1 MSIDSFLQQD
11 SSDILRLPFTF
22 KEWQIKPLTVAQM
35 IKINPILAKILLSD
49 IDNLENDIKENKLS
63 KLIEFQTK
71 YINEINSIVTAIIG
85 EDISEKINSDE
96 MMTLFLAIIYRMGG
110 ASFPKS
116 ISLILKL
123 SLQTKAGLIA
133 AQERMKKS
141 MTLPDLS

>member
-71 YINEINSIVTAIIG
+71 YINEINGIVTAIIG

>member
-71 YINEINSIVTAIIG
+71 YINEINGIITAIIG

-110 ASFPKS
+110 KSFPKS

>member
-71 YINEINSIVTAIIG
+71 YINEVNSIVTAIIG

>member
-110 ASFPKS
+110 QSFPKS

>member
-71 YINEINSIVTAIIG
+71 YINEINGIVTAIIG

-110 ASFPKS
+110 QSFPKS

>member
-71 YINEINSIVTAIIG
+71 YINEINGIVTAIIG
-85 EDISEKINSDE
+85 EDISEKINSE
-96 MMTLFLAIIYRMGG
+96 
-110 ASFPKS
+110 
-116 ISLILKL
+116 
-123 SLQTKAGLIA
+123 
-133 AQERMKKS
+133 
-141 MTLPDLS
+141 